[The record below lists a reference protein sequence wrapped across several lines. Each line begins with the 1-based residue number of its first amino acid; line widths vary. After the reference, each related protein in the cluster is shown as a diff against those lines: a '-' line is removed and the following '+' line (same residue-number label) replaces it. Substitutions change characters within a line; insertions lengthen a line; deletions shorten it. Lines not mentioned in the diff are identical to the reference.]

1 MQTLE
6 LKLAADPA
14 AAGGFT
20 GLASTPDLDRSA
32 DVIEPGAW
40 AQTLAAWQARGGRIP
55 LLYLH
60 RQDDPIGA
68 ITNASATG
76 RGLEVAGQIAIA
88 TPTGAIAYELAKVGG
103 LSLSIGYVIPA
114 GGATMVGNVRHI
126 RVIDLYEISLV
137 PIADNPA
144 AIVSSVKSAKECKT
158 IREFE
163 HLVRDALGLSARG
176 AKHLAAVGWPVLH
189 RDDAAQRRDDA
200 PPSVTAQQVRQALRL
215 S

>member
-1 MQTLE
+1 MQILE

-14 AAGGFT
+14 AAGSFT

-114 GGATMVGNVRHI
+114 GGATVVGNVRHI
-126 RVIDLYEISLV
+126 HAIDLYEVSLV

-144 AIVSSVKSAKECKT
+144 AVVSSVKSAKDCKT

-163 HLVRDALGLSARG
+163 HLAREALGLSARG
-176 AKHLAAVGWPVLH
+176 AKQLAAVGWPVLH

>member
-14 AAGGFT
+14 AAGSFT

-68 ITNASATG
+68 ITSASATG

-126 RVIDLYEISLV
+126 RAIDLYEISLV

-144 AIVSSVKSAKECKT
+144 AIVSSVKSARDCKT

-163 HLVRDALGLSARG
+163 HLAREALGLSARG
-176 AKHLAAVGWPVLH
+176 AKQLAAVGWPVLH
-189 RDDAAQRRDDA
+189 RDGVAQRRDDA
-200 PPSVTAQQVRQALRL
+200 PPGVTVEQVRQALRL